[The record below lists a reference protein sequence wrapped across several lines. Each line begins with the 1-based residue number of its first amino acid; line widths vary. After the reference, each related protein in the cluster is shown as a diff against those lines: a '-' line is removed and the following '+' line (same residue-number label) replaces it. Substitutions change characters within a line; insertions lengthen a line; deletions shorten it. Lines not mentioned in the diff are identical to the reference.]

1 MPQGQI
7 NSYSFGTTTTLKRT
21 VANVIRNIDPQDV
34 PCVSYFGLNNQ
45 GKFNLQNFPNNKYE
59 WLMDTLRARTTTL
72 NNSGALGSGDSSCVV
87 TDSTLF
93 KVGDII
99 EIDDEKIY
107 ISNVVTGTHTL
118 TLGVRGWG
126 STSAAS
132 HDDSSTVTYLYSARE
147 EGAES
152 NRTYYTTPTVDY
164 NYSQIL
170 HAEILISGSEQDATS
185 RYGINDQYKYQ
196 LMKLLGGAGSGKGKQ
211 GRAGELMIDLEKT
224 FFYGERVARSDGV
237 AGAMAGPKVY
247 ISTNT
252 KAMASAYLTQDILE
266 DEIQS
271 CWSNGGN
278 PNIIICNAFN
288 KRLISSWYAGSVR
301 TERSERTGGV
311 RIETLE
317 TEFGDLDLMLNRW
330 CPADEVYILQSDL
343 MGWVTLRDWFVE
355 PLAKGG
361 DYKKDQIVGEFG
373 FVLTNEKANAI
384 ITGTATS

>member
-1 MPQGQI
+1 MAQGQI

-21 VANVIRNIDPQDV
+21 VANTIRNIDPQDV

-45 GKFNLQNFPNNKYE
+45 GKFNLQNFPNHKYE
-59 WLMDTLRARTTTL
+59 WLMDTLRPRTTTMNHGGTL
-72 NNSGALGSGDSSCVV
+72 ASGDLAVTV

-93 KVGDII
+93 KAGDII
-99 EIDDEKIY
+99 QIDSEKIY
-107 ISNVVTGTHTL
+107 VSAVNTSSHSL
-118 TLGVRGWG
+118 TIARGWG

-132 HDDSSTVTYLYSARE
+132 HTDTTTVTYLFSARE

-170 HAEILISGSEQDATS
+170 HAELLISGSESDATS

-196 LMKLLGGAGSGKGKQ
+196 LMKLLGGAGSGNGKQ

-224 FFYGERVARSDGV
+224 FFYGERVERAAGT
-237 AGAMAGPKVY
+237 AGAMAGPKIY
-247 ISTNT
+247 ITTNT
-252 KAMASAYLTQDILE
+252 QALASDYLTQDVLE

-271 CWSNGGN
+271 CWSVGGR
-278 PNIIICNAFN
+278 PSLIICNAFN
-288 KRLISSWYAGSVR
+288 KRLISSWYAPSVR

-311 RIETLE
+311 RIEQLE

-330 CPADEVYILQSDL
+330 CPADEVYILQPDL

>member
-7 NSYSFGTTTTLKRT
+7 NTYSFGTTTTLKRT

-45 GKFNLQNFPNNKYE
+45 GKFNLQNFPNPKYE
-59 WLMDTLRARTTTL
+59 WLMDTLRARTTTV
-72 NNSGALGSGDSSCVV
+72 NNSGVLAIGDTDVV
-87 TDSTLF
+87 VADSTLF
-93 KVGDII
+93 KVGDVI
-99 EIDDEKIY
+99 EIEDEKIY
-107 ISNVVTGTHTL
+107 ISNVVTSTHTL
-118 TLGVRGWG
+118 TIERGWG
-126 STSAAS
+126 STSAAQ
-132 HDDSSTVTYLYSARE
+132 HADSSTVTYLFSARE

-152 NRTYYTTPTVDY
+152 NRTYYTTPSVDY

-170 HAEILISGSEQDATS
+170 HAEILVSGSEQDAVS
-185 RYGINDQYKYQ
+185 RYGISDQYKYQ
-196 LMKLLGGAGSGKGKQ
+196 LMKLLGGAGSGAGKK

-224 FFYGERVARSDGV
+224 FFYGERVERADGT
-237 AGAMAGPKVY
+237 AGAMGGPKIY
-247 ISTNT
+247 ITTNT
-252 KAMASAYLTQDILE
+252 KAAGGDYLSQDMLE
-266 DEIQS
+266 DEIQA
-271 CWSNGGN
+271 CWAVGGS
-278 PNIIICNAFN
+278 PNVIIAGAFN

-301 TERSERTGGV
+301 TERTERTGGV
-311 RIETLE
+311 RIERLE

-373 FVLTNEKANAI
+373 FVLTNEKANALI
-384 ITGTATS
+384 SGTATS